1 MSEIISNLNRDV
13 NRANNQYGSSSFLQ
27 LAFVGI
33 FAVVASAKS
42 GWLAGK
48 RKRRNDFLKNMQ
60 DSIDILSMENKRLIE
75 DLTTVNREV
84 VALRREN
91 GELKYSVD
99 QLCKENV
106 QLKEEV
112 RNLRTRMTQ
121 APA

>member
-1 MSEIISNLNRDV
+1 METPTISIITDCLV
-13 NRANNQYGSSSFLQ
+13 PMITA
-27 LAFVGI
+27 A
-33 FAVVASAKS
+33 A

-60 DSIDILSMENKRLIE
+60 ESIDILSMENKRLIE

-112 RNLRTRMTQ
+112 RNLRTRITQ

>member
-1 MSEIISNLNRDV
+1 METQTLSTLISYAAPALT
-13 NRANNQYGSSSFLQ
+13 A
-27 LAFVGI
+27 A
-33 FAVVASAKS
+33 A

-60 DSIDILSMENKRLIE
+60 DSIDILSMENKRLLE

-84 VALRREN
+84 VALRKEN

-99 QLCKENV
+99 QLCRENA
-106 QLKEEV
+106 QLKTEV
-112 RNLRTRMTQ
+112 QDLRKQITN

>member
-1 MSEIISNLNRDV
+1 METQTLSTLISY
-13 NRANNQYGSSSFLQ
+13 A
-27 LAFVGI
+27 APAI
-33 FAVVASAKS
+33 TAAA

-60 DSIDILSMENKRLIE
+60 DSIDILSMENKRLLE

-84 VALRREN
+84 VALRKEN

-99 QLCKENV
+99 QLCRENS
-106 QLKEEV
+106 QLKDEV
-112 RNLRTRMTQ
+112 RDLRKRITQ

>member
-1 MSEIISNLNRDV
+1 MDTQTLSTLISY
-13 NRANNQYGSSSFLQ
+13 A
-27 LAFVGI
+27 AP
-33 FAVVASAKS
+33 AVTAAA

-75 DLTTVNREV
+75 DLTNVNREV
-84 VALRREN
+84 VALRKEN

-106 QLKEEV
+106 QLKDDV
-112 RNLRTRMTQ
+112 RNLKNRITN
-121 APA
+121 A

>member
-1 MSEIISNLNRDV
+1 METTTISLITDCLV
-13 NRANNQYGSSSFLQ
+13 PT
-27 LAFVGI
+27 I
-33 FAVVASAKS
+33 TAVV

-60 DSIDILSMENKRLIE
+60 DSIDILSMENKRLLE
-75 DLTTVNREV
+75 DLTNVNREV

-106 QLKEEV
+106 QLKDEV
-112 RNLRTRMTQ
+112 RNLKNRITN
-121 APA
+121 A

>member
-1 MSEIISNLNRDV
+1 METQTLSTLISY
-13 NRANNQYGSSSFLQ
+13 A
-27 LAFVGI
+27 AP
-33 FAVVASAKS
+33 AVTAAA

-60 DSIDILSMENKRLIE
+60 DSIDILSMENKRLLE
-75 DLTTVNREV
+75 DLTNVNREV

-106 QLKEEV
+106 QLKDEV
-112 RNLRTRMTQ
+112 RNLKNRITN
-121 APA
+121 A

>member
-1 MSEIISNLNRDV
+1 METQIATIITDCLV
-13 NRANNQYGSSSFLQ
+13 PIVTA
-27 LAFVGI
+27 A
-33 FAVVASAKS
+33 A

-75 DLTTVNREV
+75 DLTNVNREV
-84 VALRREN
+84 VALRKEN

-99 QLCKENV
+99 QPCKENV

-112 RNLRTRMTQ
+112 RNLRNRITN
-121 APA
+121 A

>member
-1 MSEIISNLNRDV
+1 MDTQTLSTLISY
-13 NRANNQYGSSSFLQ
+13 A
-27 LAFVGI
+27 APAI
-33 FAVVASAKS
+33 TAAA

-60 DSIDILSMENKRLIE
+60 DSIDILSMENKRLLE
-75 DLTTVNREV
+75 DLTNVNREV

-106 QLKEEV
+106 QLKDEV
-112 RNLRTRMTQ
+112 RNLKNRITN
-121 APA
+121 A

>member
-48 RKRRNDFLKNMQ
+48 AAEGHAGLLRSRSWRCARR
-60 DSIDILSMENKRLIE
+60 
-75 DLTTVNREV
+75 
-84 VALRREN
+84 A
-91 GELKYSVD
+91 
-99 QLCKENV
+99 
-106 QLKEEV
+106 
-112 RNLRTRMTQ
+112 
-121 APA
+121 

>member
-1 MSEIISNLNRDV
+1 MDTQTLSTLISY
-13 NRANNQYGSSSFLQ
+13 A
-27 LAFVGI
+27 AP
-33 FAVVASAKS
+33 AVTAAA

-60 DSIDILSMENKRLIE
+60 DSIDILSKENKRLIE
-75 DLTTVNREV
+75 DLTNVNREV

-106 QLKEEV
+106 QLKDEV
-112 RNLRTRMTQ
+112 RNLKNRITN
-121 APA
+121 A

>member
-1 MSEIISNLNRDV
+1 METQIATIITDCLV
-13 NRANNQYGSSSFLQ
+13 PIVTA
-27 LAFVGI
+27 A
-33 FAVVASAKS
+33 A

-60 DSIDILSMENKRLIE
+60 DSIDLLSVENKRLLE
-75 DLTTVNREV
+75 DLTAVNREV

-106 QLKEEV
+106 QLRDEV
-112 RNLRTRMTQ
+112 RNLKNRITN
-121 APA
+121 A

>member
-1 MSEIISNLNRDV
+1 METTTISIITDCLV
-13 NRANNQYGSSSFLQ
+13 PMITA
-27 LAFVGI
+27 A
-33 FAVVASAKS
+33 A

-48 RKRRNDFLKNMQ
+48 RKRRNDALKSMQ

-91 GELKYSVD
+91 GELKTSVD
-99 QLCKENV
+99 QLCKENA
-106 QLKEEV
+106 QLKTEV
-112 RNLRTRMTQ
+112 QDLRKQLTQ

>member
-1 MSEIISNLNRDV
+1 MDTQTLSTLISY
-13 NRANNQYGSSSFLQ
+13 A
-27 LAFVGI
+27 AP
-33 FAVVASAKS
+33 AVTAAA

-60 DSIDILSMENKRLIE
+60 DSIDILSMENKRLLE
-75 DLTTVNREV
+75 DLTNVNREV

-106 QLKEEV
+106 QLKTEV
-112 RNLRTRMTQ
+112 QDLRKQITN